1 MQAEAVGAGR
11 GLDVTTV
18 TGIFTHD
25 LEGFADRQGHAVVV
39 PGEGLVNVG
48 EGGRRHGEHD
58 TAPASTEVTSSTK
71 HGPPASSRYGKTARD
86 LGQHHSSAFFSQ
98 FSLQIVKQPEY
109 AGQ

>member
-39 PGEGLVNVG
+39 PGEGLVNIG

-58 TAPASTEVTSSTK
+58 TAPTPTEVTSSTK

-86 LGQHHSSAFFSQ
+86 LGQHHSPALLSQ

-109 AGQ
+109 ADQ